1 MGLEKVNKSLIV
13 QKYGGSSVTDQASI
27 EKVAEKVISFVR
39 SGKKVVVVVSAM
51 GKSTD
56 ELIKLAKEINPEPSE
71 REMDMLVSTGEQV
84 SSSLLAMAIHKR
96 GFDALSFT
104 GPQVGIITDT
114 YHTQAKILKIE
125 ADRIKKQ
132 LEKGKIIIVAGFQG
146 VSTALE
152 ITTLG
157 RGGSDLSAVAL
168 AVSLNAQLCE
178 IYTDVEGIYT
188 TDPRKVKSARKLPFI
203 AFDEMLELA
212 SSGAQVMHTRAI
224 EVAKKFNLK
233 LHVRSSFSKKE
244 GTIIMEK
251 PPLIEEVIV
260 RGVTLAEDEAK
271 ITLCDVPD
279 RPGIAAFVFD
289 KLAQAGINIDMIVQ
303 NVSRRKMTDISF
315 TVDADKL
322 KKTISKTKEIS
333 ENIGAG
339 RVVSNKN
346 IAKISVVGIG
356 MRSHS
361 GVAARCFS
369 VLAKNKINI
378 DMISTSEISISCL
391 VKKESGKKALRI
403 LHKEFKLDEKKKRV
417 KR

>member
-1 MGLEKVNKSLIV
+1 MKNLVV
-13 QKYGGSSVTDQASI
+13 QKYGGSSVADQASL
-27 EKVAEKVISFVR
+27 EKVAEKVIAAAKA
-39 SGKKVVVVVSAM
+39 GKKVVVVVSAM
-51 GKSTD
+51 GKNTD
-56 ELIKLAKEINPEPSE
+56 SLIELAKKINPDPSE

-84 SSSLLAMAIHKR
+84 SSSLLAMAIHKK
-96 GFDALSFT
+96 GLEALSFT

-125 ADRIKKQ
+125 AKRIKKQ
-132 LEKGKIIIVAGFQG
+132 LEKGKIVIVAGFQG

-168 AVSLNAQLCE
+168 AVSLGAKVCE

-188 TDPRKVKSARKLPFI
+188 TDPRKVKDAKKLPFI

-224 EVAKKFNLK
+224 EVAKKFNLG

-260 RGVTLAEDEAK
+260 RGVTLTEDEAK
-271 ITLCDVPD
+271 ITICDVPD
-279 RPGIAAFVFD
+279 KPGIAAFVFD
-289 KLAQAGINIDMIVQ
+289 KLAQSGVNIDMIVQ
-303 NVSRRKMTDISF
+303 NVSRKKMTDISF
-315 TVDADKL
+315 TAGAKDI
-322 KKTISKTKEIS
+322 KKTIAKTKEVAKK
-333 ENIGAG
+333 IGAG
-339 RVVSNKN
+339 NVISNKN

-369 VLAKNKINI
+369 ALAKNKINI

-391 VKKESGKKALRI
+391 VKKESGLKALKI
-403 LHKEFKLDEKKKRV
+403 LHKEFGLGQKKKRG
-417 KR
+417 KK